1 MRRLFP
7 VGLRGPKHRAGA
19 DEKMMRTTARRAGY
33 APLPVQTSESADDPA
48 MRRVASRGI
57 RKLGQV
63 ISLGTV
69 ILLGACQ
76 TDGPRGQG
84 PVAQGR
90 PDPLADALIVSVP
103 AGVEK
108 APVVM
113 LLEGNGG
120 SNRMHPTWGPFFLS
134 RGIAVVQIQ
143 SAKARGR
150 RNWEGTGCGLQYAGD
165 PRAALESLRSRPEV
179 DTTRFAVMGF
189 SRGGTEALG
198 GGREFI
204 GALAQPAAVFAF
216 YPGCSGVCETDW
228 KRRAPQVPVHIFYG
242 GSDGWGSHKGTRSSC
257 RSLAGESIAYHEYPN
272 AQHGFDAPWEGQF
285 RAGGDSFR
293 FGPDPVA
300 TEAAQKVVAEVLSR
314 AWGDPK

>member
-1 MRRLFP
+1 MRGLFP
-7 VGLRGPKHRAGA
+7 LGLLGPQHRYRART
-19 DEKMMRTTARRAGY
+19 KMMRTPAWRASH
-33 APLPVQTSESADDPA
+33 AALPEPSSKLAFDPV
-48 MRRVASRGI
+48 MPGVTRWRI
-57 RKLGQV
+57 RKLEQA
-63 ISLGTV
+63 ICLSAA
-69 ILLGACQ
+69 IFLGACQ

-108 APVVM
+108 APVVL

-150 RNWEGTGCGLQYAGD
+150 RNWEGTGCGLHYAGD
-165 PRAALESLRSRPEV
+165 PRAALEALRSKPEI

-198 GGREFI
+198 GGREFV
-204 GALAQPAAVFAF
+204 GALAQPAAVFSF
-216 YPGCSGVCETDW
+216 YPGCSGVCQTDW
-228 KRRAPQVPVHIFYG
+228 RRHAPQVPVHIFYG
-242 GSDGWGSHKGTRSSC
+242 GADGWGGQQGTRSSC
-257 RSLAGESIAYHEYPN
+257 RSLAGGSITYHEYPN
-272 AQHGFDAPWEGQF
+272 ALHGFDAPWEGQF
-285 RAGGDSFR
+285 RAGGNSFR

-300 TEAAQKVVAEVLSR
+300 TEAAQKVVAEVLSQT
-314 AWGDPK
+314 WGSPK